1 MQIRPT
7 NNINTTHAVNLQ
19 TRVTTEKAAQSLPVD
34 QLDISAAA
42 RSIESQTIG
51 GARADRIADI
61 RAQIAQGKY
70 ETAEKMDL
78 ALARLF
84 DEIA

>member
-19 TRVTTEKAAQSLPVD
+19 TRVTTEKATQSLPVD

-42 RSIESQTIG
+42 RSIEAQTIG

-61 RAQIAQGKY
+61 RTQIAQGKY

-78 ALARLF
+78 ALSRMF